1 MSFAAYAEAV
11 RDYLRAN
18 LDGFYDGE
26 PVAVAANCK
35 VMPDEK
41 PAANCGQEFISIYGT
56 HHIGRNYMQ
65 AIEEEIGIVIA
76 VSRKIALVPPDYRG
90 EKGVID
96 IYPLTI
102 ADADEEDRFLTSF
115 KSVEARC
122 REIVKLLAGTARYE
136 IMQDANDN
144 LAGGSPFT
152 EPLTWRRTDGMAQQV
167 SADHFYSYYEP
178 IQDSDPIFGLVMK
191 VYFDGAIRLQPI
203 SDLDVV
209 E

>member
-1 MSFAAYAEAV
+1 MSYLAYAIAV
-11 RDYLRAN
+11 RDYLRDN
-18 LDGFYDGE
+18 LTDFYNGDST
-26 PVAVAANCK
+26 AIAANCK
-35 VMPDEK
+35 VMPDEI
-41 PAANCGQEFISIYGT
+41 PVANCGQEFISIYGAS
-56 HHIGRNYMQ
+56 HVGRNYMQ
-65 AIEEEIGIVIA
+65 AIEEELGITIA
-76 VSRKIALVPPDYRG
+76 VSRKIAFVPPDYRG

-102 ADADEEDRFLTSF
+102 ANATEEDAFLHSF
-115 KSVEARC
+115 IGIEARC
-122 REIVKLLAGTARYE
+122 REIVKLLTGTARYE
-136 IMQDANDN
+136 IMQNANDN
-144 LAGGSPFT
+144 LGTGSPFT
-152 EPLTWRRTDGMAQQV
+152 EPLVWRRTDGQAKQV